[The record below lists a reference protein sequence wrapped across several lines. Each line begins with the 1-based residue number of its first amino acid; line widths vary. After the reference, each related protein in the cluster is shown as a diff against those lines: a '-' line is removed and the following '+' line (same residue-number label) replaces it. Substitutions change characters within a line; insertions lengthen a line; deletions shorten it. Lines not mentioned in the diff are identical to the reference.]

1 MSIPVIDFSS
11 ACCSDGS
18 TATAAAA
25 RDLVHAMETVGFVYL
40 DNVPGFDKQREQRL
54 HEEAKWFFSLPLEE
68 KLLVAPKNWNKQSN
82 NVYRGYVPINV
93 EQGHLREQ
101 YEMGGDLPADDPDRC
116 AGNPLYEPTPWP
128 SGERGEAFHQL
139 MIGHYNVMHDAG
151 MKFLQL
157 LACGLGLDEDHFAH
171 KFTPKP
177 TTSLRHYPTYR
188 ETGEQRL
195 TCEEHFE
202 VTAHLILLSQVTLFH
217 VYGYVAAIHVVTYDC
232 LFQFFGVE
240 PAVFSSSWVE
250 GESKPLG
257 FLVQSLLTLIELME
271 PGHVTPGTAGY
282 LHTCQDH
289 HGRSPPTHTPAF
301 PRAVERRTTWLP
313 RAVAAHVV
321 CVIQVHEPHRL
332 HGVH

>member
-177 TTSLRHYPTYR
+177 TTSLRIMHYPTYR

-195 TCEEHFE
+195 TCEEHFDANFVTLLATCSYEGLE
-202 VTAHLILLSQVTLFH
+202 VLMEDGMWLPAEPRPGSLVVNIGGLLSELTGRRLKATRHRVQDIGRDRFSIPFFLEPRFDSKFEFPLDSKTIT
-217 VYGYVAAIHVVTYDC
+217 YGPWI
-232 LFQFFGVE
+232 LK
-240 PAVFSSSWVE
+240 AVQRHKYQYGHLADYPKLQE
-250 GESKPLG
+250 
-257 FLVQSLLTLIELME
+257 FL
-271 PGHVTPGTAGY
+271 
-282 LHTCQDH
+282 
-289 HGRSPPTHTPAF
+289 
-301 PRAVERRTTWLP
+301 
-313 RAVAAHVV
+313 
-321 CVIQVHEPHRL
+321 
-332 HGVH
+332 